1 MWKSLNVHNLKKG
14 DRVRLTKFLV
24 NENSS
29 IISQENLPVGLEG
42 TVTHVNEGSYALHI
56 HMKWD
61 NGSTLALLETD
72 SDFYEKCSSEPKPVE
87 KTFEKCDSKPKS
99 VEKTSSKDEIIA
111 ALERLCS

>member
-1 MWKSLNVHNLKKG
+1 MWKSLNVHGLKIG

-29 IISQENLPVGLEG
+29 FISQENLPVGLEG
-42 TVTHVNEGSYALHI
+42 TVTHVNEGNYALHI

-72 SDFYEKCSSEPKPVE
+72 NDYYEKCSSERKKPI
-87 KTFEKCDSKPKS
+87 
-99 VEKTSSKDEIIA
+99 EKTSSKDEIIS
-111 ALERLCS
+111 ALKRLCS